1 MPAYSYLCE
10 DCGDITSFSL
20 SINDFKKISSS
31 NENKLL
37 CSFCS
42 SKKLKRIIKP
52 VSNKVEKRKDEIVQ
66 EAKREARAI
75 INKIKSGDQRSIRDV
90 FGEE

>member
-10 DCGDITSFSL
+10 DCDNITSFSL
-20 SINDFKKISSS
+20 SIIEFKKISSNNNS
-31 NENKLL
+31 KLL
-37 CSFCS
+37 CGFCGS
-42 SKKLKRIIKP
+42 EKVKRLIKP
-52 VSNKVEKRKDEIVQ
+52 VGSKVEKRKDEIVQ

-75 INKIKSGDQRSIRDV
+75 INKIKSGDQSSIRDV

>member
-10 DCGDITSFSL
+10 DCGGITSFSL

-75 INKIKSGDQRSIRDV
+75 INKIKSGDQSAIRDV